1 MLKNN
6 IVLDVKVKCIEE
18 ETTQAQVAEMVG
30 TSPQYVSRLI
40 NNSERI
46 LNKTY
51 ISMLEALGYDIEL
64 NYVKRGE

>member
-6 IVLDVKVKCIEE
+6 IVLDVKTKCIEE
-18 ETTQAQVAEMVG
+18 EITQAQVAQMVG

-40 NNSERI
+40 NNSGRI